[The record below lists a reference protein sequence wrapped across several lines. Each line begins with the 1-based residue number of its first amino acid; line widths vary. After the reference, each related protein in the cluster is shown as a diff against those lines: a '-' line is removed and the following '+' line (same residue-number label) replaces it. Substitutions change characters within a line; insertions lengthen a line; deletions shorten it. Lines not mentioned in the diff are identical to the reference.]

1 MIKNLLFDLGGVIMD
16 IERKNCV
23 AAFERLGMT
32 DADSFISGH
41 KQNGPFLAL
50 ESGQIDEAQFCEG
63 MRKLLPGNPTDKQI
77 CDALMQYLIGIP
89 EERLSD
95 LLELRKRYKVY
106 MLSNTNPVMWNGFI
120 VQEFRK
126 QGKEMEDYF
135 DGIVTSFDAKACK
148 PDAEIFR
155 YAERTLG
162 IKPEETIFFDDAL
175 PNIEGARALGFN
187 VAHVTPERPFMSY
200 ID

>member
-23 AAFERLGMT
+23 AAFDRLGMA

-41 KQNGPFLAL
+41 KQTGPFLAL
-50 ESGQIDEAQFCEG
+50 ESGQIDEAGFRDG
-63 MRKLLPGNPTDKQI
+63 MRQLLPAGTTDEQI
-77 CDALMQYLIGIP
+77 DHALLQYLIGIP
-89 EERLSD
+89 EQRLTD

-106 MLSNTNPVMWNGFI
+106 MLSNTNTIMWNSVI
-120 VQEFRK
+120 MQEFRK
-126 QGKEMEDYF
+126 QGKEVTDYF
-135 DGIVTSFDAKACK
+135 DGIVTSFDAKCCK

-162 IKPEETIFFDDAL
+162 IKPEETLFFDDAL
-175 PNIEGARALGFN
+175 PNIEGAQKLGFN
-187 VAHVTPERPFMSY
+187 VAHVTKERPFMSF